1 MGDIYP
7 EDELGE
13 SYKGKIKKGSKTPLL
28 DIFGVNLNKLASEG
42 KLDPVVGREDE
53 ILRMI
58 QILGRRRKNNPVL
71 VGEPGVGKTAIVEG
85 LVERLIRGDVP
96 TSLQGKTV
104 FTLEL
109 TSVVAGTKYR
119 GQFEERM
126 KGIID
131 ELIDNPNVIV
141 FIDEIHTII
150 GTGSA
155 SGGLDASNIIKPALA
170 RGQIRCIG
178 ATTFDEFRESIEE
191 DGALERR
198 FQKVVVDPSS
208 VEETVEILN
217 NIKHKYESHH
227 GVIYSEKVIE
237 EIVNLTDK
245 YMIDRFLPDK
255 AVDIVDEVGSYK
267 HLSNSTIPKRIKNLE
282 KRLTKK
288 EIDKKKAVS
297 DQMYELAARER
308 DECVF
313 LKNKIQ
319 FELEKWKTQSKETK
333 FEITKDDVLYIISKA
348 IGVPIEKISDDENKT
363 LLGLADYLKS
373 TVIGQDHAI
382 DKIATTVQ
390 RNRVGIRRGDRTVGN
405 FIFLGP
411 TGVGKTQLAKEIS
424 NYLFDTQ
431 GSLIRIDMSEYMEKH
446 TVSKL
451 IGSPPGY
458 VGHEDGGHLTEQVK
472 RKPHSVILF
481 DEIEKAHPDIFN
493 VLLQLLDDG
502 FLTDSLG
509 RKIDFRNCLVIL
521 TSNAGVRDVQDF
533 GTGIGFN
540 KGKTIAESE
549 QNEKDILDK
558 ALKKKFA
565 PEFLNRIDEIII
577 FNKLTKDVVM
587 SILENECKDLSDN
600 LKEIGEYQFK
610 ISKGAKEL
618 VLEQGYDEKY
628 GARPLRRAL
637 ERMIENPISEM
648 ILKGELKPGDIINVK
663 AVKDK
668 LKIES
673 ETPNK

>member
-7 EDELGE
+7 EDDSSE
-13 SYKGKIKKGSKTPLL
+13 SYKSKIKKDAKTPLL
-28 DIFGVNLNKLASEG
+28 DIFGTNLNKLASEG
-42 KLDPVVGREDE
+42 KLDPVVGREE
-53 ILRMI
+53 EVLRMI

-85 LVERLIRGDVP
+85 LVERIIRGDVP
-96 TSLQGKTV
+96 TALQGKIV

-126 KGIID
+126 KGIVD
-131 ELIDNPNVIV
+131 ELINNPDVII

-178 ATTFDEFRESIEE
+178 ATTFDEFRESIED

-198 FQKVVVDPSS
+198 FQKVVVEPSTP
-208 VEETVEILN
+208 EETVEILT

-227 GVIYSEKVIE
+227 GVLYSE
-237 EIVNLTDK
+237 EIIKTIVDLTDK
-245 YMIDRFLPDK
+245 YMMDRFLPDK

-288 EIDKKKAVS
+288 EIDKRQAVS

-308 DECVF
+308 DECIF

-319 FELEKWKTQSKETK
+319 HELEKWKTQSKETK
-333 FEITKDDVLYIISKA
+333 FEVTKDDVLYVMSKA
-348 IGVPIEKISDDENKT
+348 IGVPIEKISDEENKT
-363 LLGLADYLKS
+363 LLGLGDYLKGI
-373 TVIGQDHAI
+373 VIGQEYAI
-382 DKIATTVQ
+382 DKITTTIQ
-390 RNRVGIRRGDRTVGN
+390 RNRVGIRRGDKTIGN

-411 TGVGKTQLAKEIS
+411 TGVGKTQLAKELS
-424 NYLFDTQ
+424 KYLFNTD

-446 TVSKL
+446 SVSKL

-458 VGHEDGGHLTEQVK
+458 VGHEEGGQLTEQVK

-502 FLTDSLG
+502 YMTDSLG
-509 RKIDFRNCLVIL
+509 RKVDFRNCLVIL
-521 TSNAGVRDVQDF
+521 TSNAGVRDVEEY
-533 GTGIGFN
+533 GPGIGFN
-540 KGKTIAESE
+540 RGRTISE
-549 QNEKDILDK
+549 TEQTEKDILNK
-558 ALKKKFA
+558 ALKKKFS

-577 FNKLTKDVVM
+577 FNKLSKEVVM
-587 SILENECKDLSDN
+587 SILDNECKDLGMS
-600 LKEIGEYQFK
+600 LREIGEYGFK

-618 VLEQGYDEKY
+618 ILEQGYDEKY

-637 ERMIENPISEM
+637 ERMIENPISEL
-648 ILKGELKPGDIINVK
+648 ILKGEIKSGDIINVK
-663 AVKDK
+663 VVKDSI
-668 LKIES
+668 KIEA
-673 ETPNK
+673 EAPNK

>member
-7 EDELGE
+7 EDDSSE
-13 SYKGKIKKGSKTPLL
+13 SYKSKIKKDAKTPLL
-28 DIFGVNLNKLASEG
+28 DIFGTNLNKLASEG
-42 KLDPVVGREDE
+42 KLDPVVGREE
-53 ILRMI
+53 EVLRMI

-85 LVERLIRGDVP
+85 LVERIIRGDVP
-96 TSLQGKTV
+96 TALQGKIV

-126 KGIID
+126 KGIVD
-131 ELIDNPNVIV
+131 ELINNPDVII

-178 ATTFDEFRESIEE
+178 ATTFDEFRESIED

-198 FQKVVVDPSS
+198 FQKVVVEPSTP
-208 VEETVEILN
+208 EETVEILT

-227 GVIYSEKVIE
+227 GVLYSE
-237 EIVNLTDK
+237 EIIKTIVDLTDK
-245 YMIDRFLPDK
+245 YMMDRFLPDK

-288 EIDKKKAVS
+288 EIDKRQAVS

-308 DECVF
+308 DECIF

-319 FELEKWKTQSKETK
+319 HELEKWKTQSKETK
-333 FEITKDDVLYIISKA
+333 FEITKDDVLYVMSKA
-348 IGVPIEKISDDENKT
+348 IGVPIEKISDEENKT
-363 LLGLADYLKS
+363 LLGLGDYLKGI
-373 TVIGQDHAI
+373 VIGQEYAI
-382 DKIATTVQ
+382 DKITTTIQ
-390 RNRVGIRRGDRTVGN
+390 RNRVGIRRGDKTIGN

-411 TGVGKTQLAKEIS
+411 TGVGKTQLAKELS
-424 NYLFDTQ
+424 KYLFNTD

-446 TVSKL
+446 SVSKL

-458 VGHEDGGHLTEQVK
+458 VGHEEGGQLTEQVK

-502 FLTDSLG
+502 YMTDSLG
-509 RKIDFRNCLVIL
+509 RKVDFRNCLVIL
-521 TSNAGVRDVQDF
+521 TSNAGVRDVEEY
-533 GTGIGFN
+533 GPGIGFN
-540 KGKTIAESE
+540 RGSTISE
-549 QNEKDILDK
+549 TEQTEKDILNK
-558 ALKKKFA
+558 ALKKKFS

-577 FNKLTKDVVM
+577 FNKLSKEVVM
-587 SILENECKDLSDN
+587 SILDNECKDLGIS
-600 LKEIGEYQFK
+600 LREIGEYVFK

-618 VLEQGYDEKY
+618 ILEQGYDEKY

-637 ERMIENPISEM
+637 ERMIENPISEL
-648 ILKGELKPGDIINVK
+648 ILKGEIKSGDIINVK
-663 AVKDK
+663 VVKDSI
-668 LKIES
+668 KIEA
-673 ETPNK
+673 EVPNK

>member
-7 EDELGE
+7 EDEAGE
-13 SYKGKIKKGSKTPLL
+13 SYKGKIRKDAKTPLL
-28 DIFGVNLNKLASEG
+28 DIFGTNLNKLASEG
-42 KLDPVVGREDE
+42 KLDPVVGREEE

-85 LVERLIRGDVP
+85 LVEKIIRGDVP
-96 TSLQGKTV
+96 TALQGKTV

-109 TSVVAGTKYR
+109 TAVVAGTKYR

-126 KGIID
+126 KGIVD
-131 ELIDNPNVIV
+131 ELIANPNVII

-170 RGQIRCIG
+170 RGQVRCIG
-178 ATTFDEFRESIEE
+178 ATTFDEFRESIEN

-198 FQKVVVDPSS
+198 FQKVIVEPSTP
-208 VEETVEILN
+208 EETIEILT

-227 GVIYSEKVIE
+227 GVVYTEDVIKVI
-237 EIVNLTDK
+237 VDLTDK
-245 YMIDRFLPDK
+245 YMMDRFFPDK

-288 EIDKKKAVS
+288 EIDKRNAVS

-308 DECVF
+308 DECIF

-319 FELEKWKTQSKETK
+319 LELEKWKTQSKETR
-333 FEITKDDVLYIISKA
+333 FEVTKDDVLYVISKA
-348 IGVPIEKISDDENKT
+348 IGVPIEKISDEENKT
-363 LLGLADYLKS
+363 LLGLGDYLKGI
-373 TVIGQDHAI
+373 VIGQEHAI
-382 DKIATTVQ
+382 EKITTTIQ
-390 RNRVGIRRGDRTVGN
+390 RNRVGIRRGDKTIGN

-411 TGVGKTQLAKEIS
+411 TGVGKTQLAKELS
-424 NYLFDTQ
+424 KYLFNTD

-446 TVSKL
+446 SVSRL

-458 VGHEDGGHLTEQVK
+458 VGHEDGGQLTEQVK

-502 FLTDSLG
+502 YLTDSLG
-509 RKIDFRNCLVIL
+509 RKVDFRNCLVIL
-521 TSNAGVRDVQDF
+521 TSNAGVKDLEEY

-540 KGKTIAESE
+540 RGKTISE
-549 QNEKDILDK
+549 TEQTEKDILSK
-558 ALKKKFA
+558 ALKKKFS

-577 FNKLTKDVVM
+577 FNKLSKEVVM
-587 SILENECKDLSDN
+587 LILDNECKDLAMS
-600 LKEIGEYQFK
+600 LKEIGEYGFK

-618 VLEQGYDEKY
+618 ILEQGYDEKY

-637 ERMIENPISEM
+637 ERMIENPISEL
-648 ILKGELKPGDIINVK
+648 ILKGEIKTGNIINVK
-663 AVKDK
+663 VVKDSI
-668 LKIES
+668 KIEA